1 MCVGGGE
8 KKKKRGRKVA
18 AKTQGDRRRVRKV
31 KPVKARQDKALIKNA
46 ITSKLYINF

>member
-1 MCVGGGE
+1 MLIKYRERQREGKG
-8 KKKKRGRKVA
+8 KRERE
-18 AKTQGDRRRVRKV
+18 RVRKV